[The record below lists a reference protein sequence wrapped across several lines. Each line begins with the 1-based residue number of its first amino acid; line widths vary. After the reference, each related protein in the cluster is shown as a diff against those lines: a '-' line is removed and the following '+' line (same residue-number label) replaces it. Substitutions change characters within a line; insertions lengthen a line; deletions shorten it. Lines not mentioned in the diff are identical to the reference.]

1 MKMKFKD
8 YIDLA
13 EKYEVESFIKSDP
26 IQFPRRFKDRK
37 DIEVAAVI
45 AAWLAYGRR
54 SVFIPKID
62 YILTEIMGNKP
73 FQYIYGVEWNKYKDN
88 YTSLYRMTSWHCF
101 ASLCDKLH
109 SIYMKYPNLEDAL
122 GRVTYSQKCTY
133 YCQGLCH
140 LLHGETMIPSP
151 NSNCAN
157 KRVNMLLRWMIRKD
171 SVVDIGLWKTLSP
184 SRLLVP
190 CDTHSLQSAVEFGI
204 IPKVDE
210 SRKTCIKV
218 TEFAKKVL
226 KDFIAERC

>member
-1 MKMKFKD
+1 
-8 YIDLA
+8 
-13 EKYEVESFIKSDP
+13 
-26 IQFPRRFKDRK
+26 
-37 DIEVAAVI
+37 
-45 AAWLAYGRR
+45 
-54 SVFIPKID
+54 
-62 YILTEIMGNKP
+62 
-73 FQYIYGVEWNKYKDN
+73 
-88 YTSLYRMTSWHCF
+88 
-101 ASLCDKLH
+101 
-109 SIYMKYPNLEDAL
+109 MKYPNLEDAL

-210 SRKTCIKV
+210 S
-218 TEFAKKVL
+218 
-226 KDFIAERC
+226 ERLV

>member
-1 MKMKFKD
+1 MNMKFRD

-88 YTSLYRMTSWHCF
+88 YTSLSRSCY
-101 ASLCDKLH
+101 H
-109 SIYMKYPNLEDAL
+109 SHE
-122 GRVTYSQKCTY
+122 
-133 YCQGLCH
+133 
-140 LLHGETMIPSP
+140 
-151 NSNCAN
+151 
-157 KRVNMLLRWMIRKD
+157 
-171 SVVDIGLWKTLSP
+171 
-184 SRLLVP
+184 
-190 CDTHSLQSAVEFGI
+190 
-204 IPKVDE
+204 
-210 SRKTCIKV
+210 
-218 TEFAKKVL
+218 
-226 KDFIAERC
+226 